1 MSPDRLMRAPR
12 LFKNML
18 GYFYYWRGNMHRH
31 FGNLSGERRE
41 YESAVNDFSRAI
53 DLKPNFISAHFN
65 RGVLYWRELENF
77 YRAIRD
83 MSRVMELAPYRS
95 EAWFNRAIAYQ
106 LRGDSPQAIAD
117 LEYFL
122 LIAGDDSWR
131 ASAES
136 QLVAIKALAE
146 ERAEIRRQRDLQPP

>member
-1 MSPDRLMRAPR
+1 MSPDRLMRAPHW
-12 LFKNML
+12 LKNML
-18 GYFYYWRGNMHRH
+18 GQFYYWRGNMHRH

-65 RGVLYWRELENF
+65 RGVLYWLELENF

-83 MSRVMELAPYRS
+83 MSCVMDLAPFRS

-122 LIAGDDSWR
+122 SVAGDDSWR

-136 QLVAIKALAE
+136 QLTTIKALAE
-146 ERAEIRRQRDLQPP
+146 ERAEFRRQREARST

>member
-1 MSPDRLMRAPR
+1 MSPDRSGRAPR
-12 LFKNML
+12 WLKNIL
-18 GYFYYWRGNMHRH
+18 GHFYYWRGNMHRH
-31 FGNLSGERRE
+31 FGNLSGERGE

-53 DLKPNFISAHFN
+53 NLKPDFISAHFN

-77 YRAIRD
+77 HHAIRD

-106 LRGDSPQAIAD
+106 LRGDSPQAITD

-136 QLVAIKALAE
+136 QLVAIKSLVE
-146 ERAEIRRQRDLQPP
+146 ERAEIRRQRKT